1 MALATAPQTDTWI
14 PASWQDYLDAW
25 SNPAL
30 VEAKGY
36 YHNGCMR
43 FEMSPLGNPH
53 SRDHAI
59 VISAVMLAA
68 GLRNL
73 DLDAHDNC
81 TYRRSGCDDAQPD
94 ASFYI
99 GDNANVVPWDVTIID
114 LNRYPA
120 PDLVVEV
127 AYSSLADD
135 KGDKRLLYEAL
146 GVKEYW
152 IVDVENARLLA
163 FAVENLGS
171 RQIQQSQVLSELPLA
186 LLTQALQRSRQTNHG
201 QVITWLM
208 DQLA

>member
-1 MALATAPQTDTWI
+1 MTLATTLHSDTWI
-14 PASWQDYLDAW
+14 PAPWEDYLAAVAEPDY
-25 SNPAL
+25 
-30 VEAKGY
+30 VEAKSY

-59 VISAVMLAA
+59 VISAIMLAA
-68 GLRNL
+68 GFKKL

-81 TYRRSGCDDAQPD
+81 TYRKEGCHDAQPD
-94 ASFYI
+94 ASFYL
-99 GDNANVVPWDVTIID
+99 GNTANVVPWNVTVVD
-114 LNRYPA
+114 LDRYPA

-127 AYSSLADD
+127 AYSSLSDD

-152 IVDVENARLLA
+152 IIDVENAAVLA
-163 FAVENLGS
+163 FAIENLGS
-171 RQIQQSQVLSELPLA
+171 RQIRRSQVLPELSLD
-186 LLTQALQRSRQTNHG
+186 LLEQALQRSRHTNHG

-208 DQLA
+208 GQLA